1 MGFFK
6 KIGKGIS
13 RAAKK
18 VGKGIGKALSSPIG
32 KIATTALQFVPG
44 VGPITKILG
53 AGVGLLQKG
62 INPLRGGKSKKGTQL
77 VGDAGSG
84 AKLWKFS
91 TGKDR
96 WNEVKGTPINI
107 EVDGLSYTW
116 NGMFYE
122 TATNPGN
129 AGSAGVGGFSKD
141 DVRITYEMLD
151 GNLHFIERD
160 SRYRGDNKQA
170 HGLYLA
176 AREVFGSENNV
187 IQGTGA
193 SAKAKKWKNEIEK
206 VESGRDED
214 ALKRIVN
221 ITAED
226 LMNGGTGYLDEDS
239 KKQKGLLF
247 KTFYNKKNYRKVIE
261 EGTFNNNVGT
271 INYDDLLYNMILM
284 DSQKSFIM
292 KNKSKIK
299 SALMKAWMN
308 EPGNRRKDNKKILD
322 RTAAEWKRD
331 IDKVIRGN
339 GINKTSSR
347 LAVANFYGSRN
358 RHNLEWIDLMRLLNQ
373 TARAQIKT
381 GQPRI
386 PKMNGKL

>member
-1 MGFFK
+1 M
-6 KIGKGIS
+6 
-13 RAAKK
+13 
-18 VGKGIGKALSSPIG
+18 
-32 KIATTALQFVPG
+32 
-44 VGPITKILG
+44 
-53 AGVGLLQKG
+53 
-62 INPLRGGKSKKGTQL
+62 N
-77 VGDAGSG
+77 
-84 AKLWKFS
+84 
-91 TGKDR
+91 
-96 WNEVKGTPINI
+96 
-107 EVDGLSYTW
+107 YTW

-151 GNLHFIERD
+151 GNLHFITR
-160 SRYRGDNKQA
+160 SRYRGDTRQA

-187 IQGTGA
+187 IEGIGA
-193 SAKAKKWKNEIEK
+193 SAKAKKWKNEIEN
-206 VESGRDED
+206 VEKGRDED

-226 LMNGGTGYLDEDS
+226 LMNGGTGYLDENS
-239 KKQKGLLF
+239 KKQKGILF

-271 INYDDLLYNMILM
+271 INYDDLLYNMTLM
-284 DSQKSFIM
+284 DAQKSFIM
-292 KNKSKIK
+292 KSKSKIK

-322 RTAAEWKRD
+322 RTPAEWKRD

-339 GINKTSSR
+339 GINKSTSSNIIR
-347 LAVANFYGSRN
+347 NFYGANN

>member
-62 INPLRGGKSKKGTQL
+62 INPLLGGKSKKGAPL

-96 WNEVKGTPINI
+96 WSEVKGTPLNI
-107 EVDGLSYTW
+107 EVEGLNYTW

-151 GNLHFIERD
+151 GNLHFITR
-160 SRYRGDNKQA
+160 SRYRGDTRQA

-187 IQGTGA
+187 IEGIGA
-193 SAKAKKWKNEIEK
+193 SAKAKKWKNEIEN
-206 VESGRDED
+206 VEKGRDED

-226 LMNGGTGYLDEDS
+226 LMNGGTGYLDENS
-239 KKQKGLLF
+239 KKQKGILF

-271 INYDDLLYNMILM
+271 INYDDLLYNMTLM
-284 DSQKSFIM
+284 DAQKSFIM
-292 KNKSKIK
+292 KSKSKIK

-322 RTAAEWKRD
+322 RTPAEWKRD

-339 GINKTSSR
+339 GINKSTSSNIIR
-347 LAVANFYGSRN
+347 NFYGANN